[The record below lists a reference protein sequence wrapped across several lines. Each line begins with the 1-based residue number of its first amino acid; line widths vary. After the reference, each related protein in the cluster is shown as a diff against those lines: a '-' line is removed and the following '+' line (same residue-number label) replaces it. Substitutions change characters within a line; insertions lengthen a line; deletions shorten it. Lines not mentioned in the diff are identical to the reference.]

1 MSQSLKD
8 YYLRMHTTRKLVT
21 DLSRYYKGMKGTS
34 SDIFSSVSN
43 EFTAEDQ
50 EQLIAMKKTLL
61 DTTTGGYFLKD
72 IMSERAFSLNLPQ
85 EAESY
90 FSVVFEP
97 GPVARAGR
105 SKLSNQRFITTQ
117 TDDMTAYNNPD
128 ETIPMST
135 KDVIAIILA
144 QYAHEASVDIK
155 KTNELAADDEPL
167 NDEVVFAKDKDG
179 NQIYGHSANSTMQLK
194 RSHINQRP
202 KDMPDRFSN
211 PTLGAIEFKRLV
223 QKSGRSSGLSIA
235 NRNADMIN
243 LFFNAIPPLEMSR
256 CVPFINMYI
265 ITPSNATIDEFNN
278 VTFMRFVKS
287 INGDRFELDDNIG
300 VGKSVPV
307 GLETFSSRVVDDK
320 QVTGMDI
327 FLSPQVMSNANVR
340 KSASKNDKSTMT
352 GNTILEPI
360 SPYLTLEKVT
370 TSISSAGQALLQS
383 KTASFT
389 IKLHD
394 RSRLKDVAAFV
405 SPEQFGMTKV
415 FMEYGW
421 SHPQGD
427 INSKNDFGRLLNS
440 LRDVGLYTVSST
452 SFSLG
457 DGNTV
462 SIDVKLACMGGAND
476 AKNVSAAN
484 GLATQMSVLRPVIE
498 RAANQYILEKTGQ
511 STEQVSLKEIRKVM
525 KVNQRKL
532 NSGTSMVYHDK
543 FLELAAA
550 SGFSDAS
557 AKASNKELLEH
568 FRKYLETP
576 EDGALTEDVLSK
588 ESIVELLYGKL
599 YGLIETSNNIPAPT
613 AENAVDLLTR
623 PRPVGPVFTV
633 QEMRERLEQYNP
645 PQKPSADKVK
655 EKKEQLEDLKK
666 SWSGLLKTPDPFL
679 SKKDDLINKMYIED
693 DTAAFVSLGK
703 LLMSFVG
710 HSLAASGRCD
720 EVQMFFYPLNNQSGK
735 ARVKTTASFPI
746 VSNKLIEVFKRH
758 TRDARKANI
767 TIKSLFNL
775 VEKNFVSDPKYFAY
789 GLTDTFSATEGE
801 VKKFKEELKKHNE
814 DLEAFKKSPKYL
826 DAKKPGEKEKLEK
839 QFCANIND
847 RKKKIKE
854 ENKKRMSLRLD
865 EIYKSDGLDQ
875 AVETKFVI
883 PNISMLIETVP
894 ALSPIGS
901 GEDDSAMFD
910 LMEKEQGSKHITR
923 VHVYDERAAANSDAK
938 FYQQLIEGLGIMK
951 ISGGSVPA
959 DNEKISESGVGSE
972 PIFVKEKLED
982 QDINGEKREEEVVVV
997 NAESIT
1003 TEDLKDKIKD
1013 YFPNVTFGSNNSTV
1027 KSLSFQSSTSGDVN
1041 NVLLLNSLNNKKSGT
1056 PSRTDLVDQEDVRV
1070 IPSTVTL
1077 NCMGL
1082 PVIQRGNQ
1090 IYIDTGTGT
1099 TLDNI
1104 YTVTNVTHNIGPGD
1118 FSTSLTLTCT
1128 NQGDTDSLRD
1138 KIRVAEGLKG

>member
-1 MSQSLKD
+1 MSQSIKD
-8 YYLRMHTTRKLVT
+8 YYLRLHTTRKLVT
-21 DLSRYYKGMKGTS
+21 NLSRYYKGMKGTS
-34 SDIFSSVSN
+34 SDVFASSDGN
-43 EFTAEDQ
+43 FTEKEQ
-50 EQLIAMKKTLL
+50 EQLLGMKKTLL

-72 IMSERAFSLNLPQ
+72 IMSQKAFTLGLPS
-85 EAESY
+85 EADSY
-90 FSVVFEP
+90 FNLVFEP
-97 GPVARAGR
+97 EPVASSVSQ
-105 SKLSNQRFITTQ
+105 SKFANQKFIVTQ
-117 TDDMTAYNNPD
+117 DDDAAAYDSPNAR
-128 ETIPMST
+128 IPMST
-135 KDVIAIILA
+135 KDVIALISA
-144 QYAHEASVDIK
+144 QYDPEASVDLA
-155 KTNELAADDEPL
+155 KTRELAADDDDT
-167 NDEVVFAKDKDG
+167 NDEIVFAKDKDG
-179 NQIYGHSANSTMQLK
+179 NQIYGHSAKSTMQLVK
-194 RSHINQRP
+194 SYINQRS

-223 QKSGRSSGLSIA
+223 QKSKRSSGVSIA

-243 LFFNAIPPLEMSR
+243 LFFNAVPPLEMSR
-256 CVPFINMYI
+256 CTPFINMYI
-265 ITPSNATIDEFNN
+265 ITPTNAVVDEFNN
-278 VTFMRFVKS
+278 VTFMRFIADTK
-287 INGDRFELDDNIG
+287 GDTFKLDDNVG
-300 VGKSVPV
+300 VSRSVPL
-307 GLETFSSRVVDDK
+307 GLETFSSNVVDDK

-327 FLSPQVMSNANVR
+327 FLSPQVMSNAKVR
-340 KSASKNDKSTMT
+340 NTAIKNDKATMT

-360 SPYLTLEKVT
+360 SPYLTLEKIST
-370 TSISSAGQALLQS
+370 TISSAGQALLQS

-394 RSRLKDVAAFV
+394 RSRLKDVAPFI

-415 FMEYGW
+415 FLEYGW
-421 SHPQGD
+421 SHPEGD
-427 INSKNDFGRLLNS
+427 INSKNDFGRLLNC

-484 GLATQMSVLRPVIE
+484 GLATQMSVLKPVIE
-498 RAANQYILEKTGQ
+498 RAANKFITDKVGTKE
-511 STEQVSLKEIRKVM
+511 SLKEVRKVM

-532 NSGTSMVYHDK
+532 NSGASMVYHNE
-543 FLELAAA
+543 FLNLAEK

-557 AKASNKELLEH
+557 AKASDKELTELFEQ
-568 FRKYLETP
+568 YLNVP
-576 EDGALTEDVLSK
+576 EDGDQSENILSK
-588 ESIVELLYGKL
+588 ESVVELLYSKL
-599 YGLIETSNNIPAPT
+599 YGLTETSLSIDEFLSDNSTSSGIFASI
-613 AENAVDLLTR
+613 
-623 PRPVGPVFTV
+623 G
-633 QEMRERLEQYNP
+633 
-645 PQKPSADKVK
+645 DKLK
-655 EKKEQLEDLKK
+655 ET
-666 SWSGLLKTPDPFL
+666 WGGLLKTPDPFL
-679 SKKDDLINKMYIED
+679 EAFADAKNKAFMSD
-693 DTAAFVSLGK
+693 SPTVPFVSLGK

-720 EVQMFFYPLNNQSGK
+720 EVQMFFYPFNNQAGA
-735 ARVKTTASFPI
+735 ARTLTTASFPI
-746 VSNKLIEVFKRH
+746 LSNQLIQVFKNH

-775 VEKNFVSDPKYFAY
+775 IEKKFVGDTKNFAY
-789 GLTDTFSATEGE
+789 GLSSVYSSIEADM
-801 VKKFKEELKKHNE
+801 KKFKD
-814 DLEAFKKSPKYL
+814 DLEKHKKAIEEFKKSPEYL
-826 DAKKPGEKEKLEK
+826 AANKPNEKEKLLKAFNTE
-839 QFCANIND
+839 IND
-847 RKKKIKE
+847 RKKKLKE
-854 ENKKRMSLRLD
+854 ENKKLISETLKKIYDNDSLD
-865 EIYKSDGLDQ
+865 E

-894 ALSPIGS
+894 ALMPTDSS
-901 GEDDSAMFD
+901 DEDTQFD
-910 LMEKEQGSKHITR
+910 LMEKEQGAKHITR

-951 ISGGSVPA
+951 ASGGTFNA
-959 DNEKISESGVGSE
+959 DSQKVSESGAGTEDIFTVKDLRDRLNKIQDNSTSE
-972 PIFVKEKLED
+972 KVVM
-982 QDINGEKREEEVVVV
+982 INPEG
-997 NAESIT
+997 IT

-1013 YFPNVTFGSNNSTV
+1013 YFPNVTFGASNSTV

-1082 PVIQRGNQ
+1082 PIIQRGNQ

-1104 YTVTNVTHNIGPGD
+1104 YTVTNVTHNIGAGD

-1138 KIRVAEGLKG
+1138 KIDAATRIKS

>member
-1 MSQSLKD
+1 MSQSIKD
-8 YYLRMHTTRKLVT
+8 YYLRLHTTRKLVT
-21 DLSRYYKGMKGTS
+21 NLTRYYKGMKGTS
-34 SDIFSSVSN
+34 SDVFASSGDN
-43 EFTAEDQ
+43 FTAKDQ
-50 EQLIAMKKTLL
+50 EQLLGMKKALL

-72 IMSERAFSLNLPQ
+72 IMTQKAFSLGLPD
-85 EAESY
+85 EADSY
-90 FSVVFEP
+90 FSLVFEP
-97 GPVARAGR
+97 DPVSSSVSE
-105 SKLSNQRFITTQ
+105 SKIANQKFIVTQ
-117 TDDMTAYNNPD
+117 DDDSAAYNSPSGR
-128 ETIPMST
+128 IPMST
-135 KDVIAIILA
+135 KDVIAMILA
-144 QYAHEASVDIK
+144 QYDAEASVDLA
-155 KTNELAADDEPL
+155 KTKELAANDDPSDDET
-167 NDEVVFAKDKDG
+167 VFVKDKDG
-179 NQIYGHSANSTMQLK
+179 NQVYGHSANSTMELK
-194 RSHINQRP
+194 RSYVNQRP

-223 QKSGRSSGLSIA
+223 QKSKRSSGISVA
-235 NRNADMIN
+235 NRNSDLIN

-256 CVPFINMYI
+256 CIPFINMYI
-265 ITPSNATIDEFNN
+265 ITPSNAVIDELNN
-278 VTFMRFVKS
+278 VTFMRFVADKQ
-287 INGDRFELDDNIG
+287 GDTFKLDDNIG
-300 VGKSVPV
+300 VSRSVPL
-307 GLETFSSRVVDDK
+307 GLETFSSKVVDDK

-327 FLSPQVMSNANVR
+327 FLSPQVMSNADVR
-340 KSASKNDKSTMT
+340 RSSVGKDKSTMT

-360 SPYLTLEKVT
+360 SPYLTLEKIST
-370 TSISSAGQALLQS
+370 TISSAGQALLQS

-415 FMEYGW
+415 FLEYGW
-421 SHPQGD
+421 SHPEGD
-427 INSKNDFGRLLNS
+427 INSKNDFGRLLNC

-484 GLATQMSVLRPVIE
+484 GLATQMSVLKPVIE
-498 RAANQYILEKTGQ
+498 RAANKFITDKVGTKET
-511 STEQVSLKEIRKVM
+511 LKEVRKVM

-532 NSGTSMVYHDK
+532 NSGASMIYHNE
-543 FLELAAA
+543 FLNLAEK

-557 AKASNKELLEH
+557 AKASDKELSEL
-568 FRKYLETP
+568 FKQYLNVP
-576 EDGALTEDVLSK
+576 EDGDQSENILSK
-588 ESIVELLYGKL
+588 ESVVELLYGKL
-599 YGLIETSNNIPAPT
+599 YGLTETSLNIEDSESDEIA
-613 AENAVDLLTR
+613 NL
-623 PRPVGPVFTV
+623 
-633 QEMRERLEQYNP
+633 
-645 PQKPSADKVK
+645 K
-655 EKKEQLEDLKK
+655 E

-679 SKKDDLINKMYIED
+679 NAFLDAKNKNFLDGDAGTVPI
-693 DTAAFVSLGK
+693 VSLGK

-710 HSLAASGRCD
+710 HSLATSGRCD
-720 EVQMFFYPLNNQSGK
+720 EVQMFFYPFNNQAGG
-735 ARVKTTASFPI
+735 ARTLTTASFPI
-746 VSNKLIEVFKRH
+746 VTNELIEVFKNH

-775 VEKNFVSDPKYFAY
+775 VEKKFISNTRNAAY
-789 GLTDTFSATEGE
+789 GLSSVYSSIEADM
-801 VKKFKEELKKHNE
+801 KKFKE
-814 DLEAFKKSPKYL
+814 DLEKHKKAVEEFKKSPEYL
-826 DAKKPGEKEKLEK
+826 NANKPNEKEKLIKAFNTE
-839 QFCANIND
+839 IND
-847 RKKKIKE
+847 RKKKLKE
-854 ENKKRMSLRLD
+854 ENKKLVSETLKKIYDNDSLD
-865 EIYKSDGLDQ
+865 E

-894 ALSPIGS
+894 ALMPTDSS
-901 GEDDSAMFD
+901 DEDTQFD
-910 LMEKEQGSKHITR
+910 LMEKEQGAKHITR

-951 ISGGSVPA
+951 ASGGAFNA
-959 DNEKISESGVGSE
+959 DSQKVSETGAGTEDIFIVQDLKDKPGKIEDNSTREKV
-972 PIFVKEKLED
+972 VK
-982 QDINGEKREEEVVVV
+982 INPEG
-997 NAESIT
+997 IT

-1013 YFPNVTFGSNNSTV
+1013 YFPNVTFGANNATV

-1104 YTVTNVTHNIGPGD
+1104 YTVTNVTHNIGAGD
-1118 FSTSLTLTCT
+1118 FSTNLTLTCT

-1138 KIRVAEGLKG
+1138 KIDAATRIKS

>member
-1 MSQSLKD
+1 MSQSVKD
-8 YYLRMHTTRKLVT
+8 YYLRLHTTRKLVT
-21 DLSRYYKGMKGTS
+21 NLSRYYKGMKGTS
-34 SDIFSSVSN
+34 SDIFSSESDG
-43 EFTAEDQ
+43 FTAKDQ
-50 EQLIAMKKTLL
+50 EQLTDMKKTLL

-72 IMSERAFSLNLPQ
+72 IMTERAFSLNLPEQ
-85 EAESY
+85 AESY
-90 FSVVFEP
+90 FSLVFESD
-97 GPVARAGR
+97 PVGSVGK
-105 SKLSNQRFITTQ
+105 SKLSNQRFIVTQ
-117 TDDMTAYNNPD
+117 ADDAAAYNNPD
-128 ETIPMST
+128 ETKPMST
-135 KDVIAIILA
+135 KDVVAMILA
-144 QYAHEASVDIK
+144 QYAPEASVDIK
-155 KTNELAADDEPL
+155 KTRELENDGDDT
-167 NDEVVFAKDKDG
+167 NDEIVFAKDKDG
-179 NQIYGHSANSTMQLK
+179 NQIYGHSANSTMELK
-194 RSHINQRP
+194 RSFINQRP
-202 KDMPDRFSN
+202 KDMPDRLSN

-235 NRNADMIN
+235 NRNSDMIN

-287 INGDRFELDDNIG
+287 TNGDRFELDDNIG
-300 VGKSVPV
+300 VSRSVPV
-307 GLETFSSRVVDDK
+307 GLETFSSSVVDDK

-340 KSASKNDKSTMT
+340 STALKNDKSTMT

-360 SPYLTLEKVT
+360 SPYLTLEKVS

-457 DGNTV
+457 DSNTV

-511 STEQVSLKEIRKVM
+511 SAEQVALKEIRKVM

-557 AKASNKELLEH
+557 AKASNKELLQL
-568 FRKYLETP
+568 FKKYLEVP
-576 EDGALTEDVLSK
+576 EDGALAEDVLSK

-613 AENAVDLLTR
+613 TGNAVDLLAR
-623 PRPVGPVFTV
+623 PRDPNGSL
-633 QEMRERLEQYNP
+633 QNP
-645 PQKPSADKVK
+645 NADEVK
-655 EKKEQLEDLKK
+655 EKKEQLEELKK
-666 SWSGLLKTPDPFL
+666 TWSGLLKTPDPFL
-679 SKKDDLINKMYIED
+679 SKRDDSINKVYIED
-693 DTAAFVSLGK
+693 GTAATVSLGK

-746 VSNKLIEVFKRH
+746 EASRLIKVFKQH

-767 TIKSLFNL
+767 TVKSLFNL
-775 VEKNFVSDPKYFAY
+775 IEKNFVSDPKYFAY
-789 GLTDTFSATEGE
+789 GLTDTYSETEAE
-801 VKKFKEELKKHNE
+801 VKKFKAELEKHNK
-814 DLEAFKKSPKYL
+814 DLEAYKKSPEYL
-826 DAKKPGEKEKLEK
+826 ESKKPGEKEKLEK
-839 QFCANIND
+839 QFCAKIND

-894 ALSPIGS
+894 ALAPVDSGS
-901 GEDDSAMFD
+901 DDSTMFD

-938 FYQQLIEGLGIMK
+938 FYQQLIEGLGVMK

-959 DNEKISESGVGSE
+959 DNEKISESGVGTE
-972 PIFVKEKLED
+972 PMFVKEKLED
-982 QDINGEKREEEVVVV
+982 QNINGEKREEEVVVV
-997 NAESIT
+997 NSESIT

-1090 IYIDTGTGT
+1090 LYIDTGTGT

-1104 YTVTNVTHNIGPGD
+1104 YTVTNVTHTIGPGD

-1138 KIRVAEGLKG
+1138 KIRVAEGLKN

>member
-1 MSQSLKD
+1 MSQSVKD
-8 YYLRMHTTRKLVT
+8 YYLRMHTTRKLVS

-50 EQLIAMKKTLL
+50 EQLMAMKKTLL

-117 TDDMTAYNNPD
+117 SDDMSAYDNPD

-135 KDVIAIILA
+135 KDVVAMILA
-144 QYAHEASVDIK
+144 QYSHEASVDIK
-155 KTNELAADDEPL
+155 KTKELAEDDDDT
-167 NDEVVFAKDKDG
+167 NDEIIFAKDKEG

-194 RSHINQRP
+194 RSYINQRP

-211 PTLGAIEFKRLV
+211 PTLGAIEFKRLI
-223 QKSGRSSGLSIA
+223 QKSGRTSGLSVA
-235 NRNADMIN
+235 NRNSDMIN
-243 LFFNAIPPLEMSR
+243 LFFNAIPPLEMSK

-265 ITPSNATIDEFNN
+265 ITPSNAAIDEFNN

-287 INGDRFELDDNIG
+287 TNGNRFELDDNIG
-300 VGKSVPV
+300 VGRSVPV

-340 KSASKNDKSTMT
+340 KSASKSDKSTMT

-370 TSISSAGQALLQS
+370 TNISSAGQALLQS

-421 SHPQGD
+421 SHPEGN

-511 STEQVSLKEIRKVM
+511 STEQVALKEIRKVM

-557 AKASNKELLEH
+557 AKASNKDLLNH

-576 EDGALTEDVLSK
+576 EDGSLSEDVLSK

-599 YGLIETSNNIPAPT
+599 YGLIETSNSIEVPSQSEILNDTTDDT
-613 AENAVDLLTR
+613 AKAAIELIAL
-623 PRPVGPVFTV
+623 
-633 QEMRERLEQYNP
+633 
-645 PQKPSADKVK
+645 K
-655 EKKEQLEDLKK
+655 ET
-666 SWSGLLKTPDPFL
+666 WSGLLKTPDPFL
-679 SKKDDLINKMYIED
+679 SRTDDLINKLYIED
-693 DTAAFVSLGK
+693 STAAFVSLGK

-746 VSNKLIEVFKRH
+746 VSSKLIEVFKRH

-775 VEKNFVSDPKYFAY
+775 IEKNFISDPKYFAY
-789 GLTDTFSATEGE
+789 GLADTFSATENE
-801 VKKFKEELKKHNE
+801 VENFKSELKKHNE

-826 DAKKPGEKEKLEK
+826 GAKAPGAKEKLEK

-847 RKKKIKE
+847 RKKQIKE
-854 ENKKRMSLRLD
+854 ANKKRMSLKLD
-865 EIYKSDGLDQ
+865 EIYKNDNLDQ

-894 ALSPIGS
+894 ALSPVGS
-901 GEDDSAMFD
+901 GESDSAMFD

-923 VHVYDERAAANSDAK
+923 VHIYDERAAANSDAK

-972 PIFVKEKLED
+972 PIFVKEKLGD
-982 QDINGEKREEEVVVV
+982 QDVNGEKREEEIVVV
-997 NAESIT
+997 NSESIT

-1027 KSLSFQSSTSGDVN
+1027 KSLTFQSSTSGDVN

-1056 PSRTDLVDQEDVRV
+1056 PSRSDLVDQEDVRV

-1104 YTVTNVTHNIGPGD
+1104 YTVTNVTHTIGPGD